1 MHRNGTEAMRYRSYF
16 VERTSVFELNV
27 SKVKKKNERM
37 ISFTEASTNSLE
49 RRSSRNIENLSN
61 KNPSNRDM

>member
-37 ISFTEASTNSLE
+37 LDFFPSVLFHRNLNKLIGTE
-49 RRSSRNIENLSN
+49 IF
-61 KNPSNRDM
+61 

>member
-16 VERTSVFELNV
+16 VERTSVLELNV

-37 ISFTEASTNSLE
+37 LDFFSVSSL
-49 RRSSRNIENLSN
+49 SPKPQQTHWNGDLLGIL
-61 KNPSNRDM
+61 KT